1 MLSCGRSDRANSR
14 TMIEQAI
21 ERLWVLGPTA
31 LVALVLSFAL
41 MLRLRPW
48 LARYAMVRPNARS
61 SHHQPTPQ
69 GGGIAVVIATLVVA
83 WGALVLSPVLLR
95 GQSGQFLTVISA
107 TVLLAVIGAIDD
119 IRSLPAAARLAMQCI
134 AVGAVI
140 TALPNELQ
148 ILPQVPWPIERAC
161 LFLAAVWFVN
171 LVNFM
176 DGIDWMTVAEVVPV
190 TGAIVVLGL
199 AGAVEPLP
207 ALLAAALVGAMIGF
221 APFNRPVAQVFL
233 GDVGSL
239 PIGLLLGWLLVQLAA
254 RGHVAAALILP
265 LYYLADATITRRP
278 HRAGRAVL
286 ASPSHAFL
294 SARHQLRP
302 DGARDRHSHL
312 RGQSGA
318 GRARADHRRGAQLR
332 RLTGDVERRRANHPV
347 ASCHFCRRHEATL
360 AEILPSLSVLAGVG
374 RSTAGRSAPPAKVA
388 TTGSLRSARWRGR
401 ASGRQEP
408 RRDTEF
414 RPPPRR
420 NPVPRRAARQR

>member
-1 MLSCGRSDRANSR
+1 
-14 TMIEQAI
+14 MIEQAI

-31 LVALVLSFAL
+31 LVGFVLSFAL
-41 MLRLRPW
+41 MLLLRPW

-83 WGALVLSPVLLR
+83 WGALVVSPVPLR

-107 TVLLAVIGAIDD
+107 TVLLTVVGAIDD

-161 LFLAAVWFVN
+161 LFLAGVWFVN

-190 TGAIVVLGL
+190 TGAIVLLGL
-199 AGAVEPLP
+199 AGAIEPLP

-239 PIGLLLGWLLVQLAA
+239 PIGLLLGWLLMELAA
-254 RGHVAAALILP
+254 MGHVAAALILP
-265 LYYLADATITRRP
+265 LYYLADATITL
-278 HRAGRAVL
+278 AGRVVRGEPFWRAHRTHFYQRATDCGLTVREIVTRVFVANLALAALALITVAAHNLVVSFAMLAAGAVIILWLL
-286 ASPSHAFL
+286 AAF
-294 SARHQLRP
+294 
-302 DGARDRHSHL
+302 
-312 RGQSGA
+312 SGVMK
-318 GRARADHRRGAQLR
+318 RR
-332 RLTGDVERRRANHPV
+332 
-347 ASCHFCRRHEATL
+347 
-360 AEILPSLSVLAGVG
+360 
-374 RSTAGRSAPPAKVA
+374 
-388 TTGSLRSARWRGR
+388 
-401 ASGRQEP
+401 
-408 RRDTEF
+408 
-414 RPPPRR
+414 
-420 NPVPRRAARQR
+420 